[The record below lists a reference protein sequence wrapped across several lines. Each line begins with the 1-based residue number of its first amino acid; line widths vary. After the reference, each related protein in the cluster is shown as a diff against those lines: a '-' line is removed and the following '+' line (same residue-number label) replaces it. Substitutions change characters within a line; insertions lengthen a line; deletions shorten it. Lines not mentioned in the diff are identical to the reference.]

1 MRIAKCKK
9 DVCVRFVVEIGSKDV
24 CETLEIGSSNE
35 DVKILKLSLTA
46 FDNSLSAVC
55 CDLPNLS
62 SDKEIALALFAL
74 KGIYIKYNCSTMI
87 VSSIF

>member
-1 MRIAKCKK
+1 MCEIRL
-9 DVCVRFVVEIGSKDV
+9 EIGSEDV

-35 DVKILKLSLTA
+35 DVKKLSLTA

-55 CDLPNLS
+55 CNLPNLS

-74 KGIYIKYNCSTMI
+74 KDIYIKYN
-87 VSSIF
+87 